1 MFLLKIY
8 HYTNKAFY
16 PLTISLVIIGT
27 ILNLYCLFYF
37 LQIQRR
43 NCQNIYLSALS
54 ISDTIDL
61 HLNITLPVLRQL
73 PSFDDYFRH
82 SFKIC
87 RLIGVLNEFFLIFPT
102 WILILIIIERLRNL
116 LQSIKTSATHAKR
129 SLIFL
134 SILVTMLSLYRFVD
148 LKGID
153 QISVFSVVAC
163 SGTHRSLMIIR
174 NFNLIIW
181 IMVPNCS
188 TLIMCFL
195 IVYSNKFK
203 THQNPS
209 QSSKYHRTTKIVLF
223 LSILT
228 VVCHTPIGKSFH
240 CCDTELIDCLFWIG
254 ILHALDMIYSRH
266 EEIYIFLTIIL
277 VRKLSFILYQISLCS
292 KFLIY
297 NKMFADFKY
306 VMLLTS
312 MLFLSNYLGKL
323 SVDRYLD

>member
-1 MFLLKIY
+1 MTMENSDTTYSYFDLESIDLNDFCLNVSEHGNELCKKISRIIFLLKIDD
-8 HYTNKAFY
+8 YTNKVFY
-16 PLTISLVIIGT
+16 PLTTILVVIGT

-61 HLNITLPVLRQL
+61 HLNVTLPILRQ
-73 PSFDDYFRH
+73 SSTFDDYFRH
-82 SFKIC
+82 SFKLC

-102 WILILIIIERLRNL
+102 WILILVIIERLRNL
-116 LQSIKTSATHAKR
+116 LRSVKTSSTHAKR

-134 SILVTMLSLYRFVD
+134 SILVTMLSLYRLVD

-163 SGTHRSLMIIR
+163 SGSHRSLMIIR

-203 THQNPS
+203 THKTQPHP
-209 QSSKYHRTTKIVLF
+209 SKYHRTTKIVLF

-228 VVCHTPIGKSFH
+228 LVCHTPIGNQ
-240 CCDTELIDCLFWIG
+240 LIV
-254 ILHALDMIYSRH
+254 A
-266 EEIYIFLTIIL
+266 
-277 VRKLSFILYQISLCS
+277 KQ
-292 KFLIY
+292 
-297 NKMFADFKY
+297 N
-306 VMLLTS
+306 
-312 MLFLSNYLGKL
+312 
-323 SVDRYLD
+323 